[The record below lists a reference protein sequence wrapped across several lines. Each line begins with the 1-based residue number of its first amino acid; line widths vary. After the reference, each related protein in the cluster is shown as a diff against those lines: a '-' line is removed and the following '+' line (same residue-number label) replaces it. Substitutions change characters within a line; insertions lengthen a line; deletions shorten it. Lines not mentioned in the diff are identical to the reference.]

1 MKRKLNSTSRS
12 KARVSPRTHG
22 GPPNRQVRVKA
33 TVRKGTAPDKS
44 AAPRKRGRPR
54 KTDGLVR
61 STSVL
66 EAARQLLSSR
76 RLVKL
81 THTEV
86 ARAARVDEKLVRYYY
101 ETSELLLDAILDLD
115 IDSLN
120 QVMIQASKPQD
131 SVKNLLKNRVENLID
146 FVDLNPH
153 FFRLL
158 VDFVYGGRSGNAS
171 GKLANVSIE
180 AYARNQSMVALGRSS
195 GEFRKDFDPRL
206 LYIAIIGMAEI
217 FVTARPVLD
226 LLYGGEVAGLRDAYK
241 DFVVNLVLRG
251 VQAEGGTGGV
261 TTSSR
266 GGNV

>member
-1 MKRKLNSTSRS
+1 MKRRSNRTSRT
-12 KARVSPRTHG
+12 KVSVSSRKQG
-22 GPPNRQVRVKA
+22 GPSNRLLRDKA
-33 TVRKGTAPDKS
+33 AVLRGRPRKGDAPEKN

-54 KTDGLVR
+54 KTDALVR
-61 STSVL
+61 STSVV
-66 EAARQLLSSR
+66 EAARQLLRSR
-76 RLVKL
+76 QLVKL

-86 ARAARVDEKLVRYYY
+86 ARAAGVDEKLVRYYY
-101 ETSELLLDAILDLD
+101 DTSESLLDAILDLD
-115 IDSLN
+115 IDTLN

-131 SVKNLLKNRVENLID
+131 SVKNLLKNRVGNLID

-158 VDFVYGGRSGNAS
+158 VDFVYGGLSGNAS
-171 GKLANVSIE
+171 VKLANVSIE

-195 GEFRKDFDPRL
+195 GEFRQDFDPRL

-251 VQAEGGTGGV
+251 VQSEGGSA
-261 TTSSR
+261 TTAR
-266 GGNV
+266 